1 MFYVIQFIIG
11 GTVMLLAS
19 WLSRSN
25 LHYLSAIITLL
36 PILTLLNMRLQ
47 MKSMTDETFHL
58 VQQNAIFG
66 AVGMVL
72 FTGLVFYFTTIWKP
86 SQAVLT
92 ALAIY
97 AVFMIAGKPILG
109 MLQHT

>member
-1 MFYVIQFIIG
+1 MFYIIQFIIG

-25 LHYLSAIITLL
+25 LHFLSGVITLL
-36 PILTLLNMRLQ
+36 PILTLFNMRLQ
-47 MKSMTDETFHL
+47 MKSMTAETFHA

-72 FTGLVFYFTTIWKP
+72 FTGFVFYFSSFWKP
-86 SQAVLT
+86 SHAIFS
-92 ALAIY
+92 ALSIY
-97 AVFMIAGKPILG
+97 VIFMIVGKPL
-109 MLQHT
+109 LAYFQS

>member
-1 MFYVIQFIIG
+1 MFYFIQFIIG

-25 LHYLSAIITLL
+25 LHFLSGVITLL

-58 VQQNAIFG
+58 VQQNAIIG
-66 AVGMVL
+66 AIGMVI
-72 FTGLVFYFTTIWKP
+72 FTGFVFYFSGFWKP
-86 SQAVLT
+86 TQSILYAIT
-92 ALAIY
+92 IY
-97 AVFMIAGKPILG
+97 ACFMITGKYLLSFI
-109 MLQHT
+109 QNA

>member
-1 MFYVIQFIIG
+1 MFYIIQFIIG

-25 LHYLSAIITLL
+25 LHFLSGVITLL

-47 MKSMTDETFHL
+47 MKSMTAETFQL

-66 AVGMVL
+66 AIGMVL
-72 FTGLVFYFTTIWKP
+72 FTSLVFYFSSIWKP
-86 SQAVLT
+86 GQAVLS
-92 ALAIY
+92 ALGIY
-97 AVFMIAGKPILG
+97 IVFMVIGKPIMA
-109 MLQHT
+109 MLQS

>member
-1 MFYVIQFIIG
+1 MFYVVQFIIG

-25 LHYLSAIITLL
+25 LHFLSGVITLL

-47 MKSMTDETFHL
+47 MKSMTAETFHV

-66 AVGMVL
+66 AFGMVL
-72 FTGLVFYFTTIWKP
+72 FTGLVFYLSSFWKP
-86 SQAVLT
+86 GQAVLT
-92 ALAIY
+92 ALVIY
-97 AVFMIAGKPILG
+97 AMFMVVGKQV
-109 MLQHT
+109 MAVVQHT